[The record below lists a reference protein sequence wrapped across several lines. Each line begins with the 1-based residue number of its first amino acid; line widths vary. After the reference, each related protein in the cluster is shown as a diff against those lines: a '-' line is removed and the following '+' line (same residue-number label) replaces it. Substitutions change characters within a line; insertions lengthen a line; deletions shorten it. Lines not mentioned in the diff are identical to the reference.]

1 MIKIKGIE
9 CPTFEQMKDGTFPSD
24 GSQNF
29 LVVCNIETKYGSYVR
44 RDEEVGLWFVKEQE
58 VHINNRSQDM
68 WIRPYIIIDS
78 DEEINKGDKFN
89 FAGFTW
95 TAVNSTFL
103 FCDTGIIRRKSWG
116 SGDWLDE
123 WLADQDKTVKRI

>member
-9 CPTFEQMKDGTFPSD
+9 CPTLEQMRDGTFPSD

-29 LVVCNIETKYGSYVR
+29 LVVDNYYDGYSIHEL
-44 RDEEVGLWFVKEQE
+44 VGLWFVKEQ
-58 VHINNRSQDM
+58 VAHINNRSQDM
-68 WIRPYIIIDS
+68 YIRPYIIVDS
-78 DEEINKGDKFN
+78 DEEINKGDKFD

-95 TAVNSTFL
+95 TAINSTFL
-103 FCDTGIIRRKSWG
+103 FCDTAITRRKSWG

-123 WLADQDKTVKRI
+123 WLADQDKTIKRI

>member
-1 MIKIKGIE
+1 MITIKGIE
-9 CPTFEQMKDGTFPSD
+9 CPTLKQLKDGTFPSN

-29 LVVCNIETKYGSYVR
+29 LFVCEYDDGYSVG
-44 RDEEVGLWFVKEQE
+44 ELVGLWHVKEQE
-58 VHINNRSQDM
+58 GYIRDERSQDM

-78 DEEINKGDKFN
+78 DEEINRGDKFD

-103 FCDTGIIRRKSWG
+103 FCDTAVTRRKSWG
-116 SGDWLDE
+116 AGDWLDD
-123 WLADQDKTVKRI
+123 WLKDQDKTIKRV